1 MINQIS
7 VGFCTLLNG
16 CGDLAQ
22 RLPTL
27 PDIFLC
33 AVPGGFLVWVLSALH
48 GWRPVAF
55 SAVLVRLADLFMY
68 VRLDA
73 AHWPQGDAAM
83 ATVFSGFCIITTL
96 SFAGMSASIYPDL
109 RSGFRLFASVL
120 SACLSL
126 AFWLQGGLN

>member
-1 MINQIS
+1 MIHQITHG
-7 VGFCTLLNG
+7 VCTLLSG
-16 CGDLAQ
+16 CGDLVQ

-33 AVPGGFLVWVLSALH
+33 AVTGGFTVWVLSTLH
-48 GWRPVAF
+48 GWRPVVF
-55 SAVLVRLADLFMY
+55 SAVLVGLTDTFMY

-109 RSGFRLFASVL
+109 RSGFRLIASVL
-120 SACLSL
+120 SACLTL
-126 AFWLQGGLN
+126 AFWLQGGLS